1 MPMVRTILPPIEL
14 CCWPNTCSTRAR
26 TFERVVFADFWRS
39 DSGRSGAVP
48 PEQQPELKDAIDDIA
63 SFMTEDDEVALK
75 LTGDGD
81 DETKLH

>member
-1 MPMVRTILPPIEL
+1 
-14 CCWPNTCSTRAR
+14 
-26 TFERVVFADFWRS
+26 
-39 DSGRSGAVP
+39 
-48 PEQQPELKDAIDDIA
+48 LKDAIDDIA